1 MKTTKKTQRQP
12 ATRQFL
18 TRQSLLDKETGT
30 VYKDHGGKTRVCL
43 VYPNTYRTGMSSL
56 GFRLVYGMLN
66 AREDVVCERAFLP
79 ESGGHERIYTMESK
93 KMPSEFDIIAFSI
106 SYENDFPNVV
116 KILRASG
123 IPPYAR
129 DRGVRYP
136 LLIMGGPCAFMNP
149 EPLADFFDVVVV
161 GEAEAVLDEFI
172 DTCNKSDGRSKLLE
186 ALKGAE
192 GFYIPSGRDVNCRV
206 KRRFLKDMDAPLIGQ
221 QLITPH
227 TEFSSMYLIEAMRG
241 CPWRCRFCAMSGIY
255 GVPRTRPLPIMRQ
268 EIERVKGLCTAAKVG
283 IIGASLTDYPHIGQL
298 LCIEG
303 VEFSISSL
311 RASRKA
317 AEITALIKTKKSLS
331 IAPEAGSKR
340 LRAVIN
346 KKITYEDII
355 ETSRL
360 VLMRGIAMLRLYFMI
375 GLPTETDE
383 DIKEMIAL
391 VKEIRGLSKA
401 GRIVLSVSAFVPK
414 PFTPFQWHP
423 MEASVVIMMRLKQ
436 LKDGLKK
443 ENVKVIHDQ
452 LRYAYTEGLLAMG
465 DRRLSPVIE
474 SIADGLNWKKACE
487 LHSIDPSEYIFRD
500 KPYDEPL
507 PWDFIDNGIE
517 KERLWREYSLST
529 AR

>member
-1 MKTTKKTQRQP
+1 MKTTKKPQRQP
-12 ATRQFL
+12 A

-43 VYPNTYRTGMSSL
+43 IYPNTYRTGMSSL

-79 ESGGHERIYTMESK
+79 ESGGQERIYTLESQ

-129 DRGVRYP
+129 DRGLRYP

-149 EPLADFFDVVVV
+149 EPLAEFFDGIVV

-172 DTCNKSDGRSKLLE
+172 DICNQSGGRAKLLE

-192 GFYIPSGRDVNCRV
+192 GFYIPSGHDVNCRV
-206 KRRFLKDMDAPLIGQ
+206 KRRFLKDMDAPLIGR

-241 CPWRCRFCAMSGIY
+241 CPWRCRFCAISGIY
-255 GVPRTRPLPIMRQ
+255 GVPRTRPLLSMQQ
-268 EIERVKGLCTAAKVG
+268 EIECAGGGLPAKIGV
-283 IIGASLTDYPHIGQL
+283 IGASLTDYPHIGQL

-311 RASRKA
+311 RASKKA
-317 AEITALIKTKKSLS
+317 AEITSLIKTKQSLS

-346 KKITYEDII
+346 KRITYEDII

-383 DIKEMIAL
+383 DIAEMIAL

-423 MEASVVIMMRLKQ
+423 MEESVVILRRLKQ

-443 ENVKVIHDQ
+443 DNVKVIHDQ
-452 LRYAYTEGLLAMG
+452 LKYAYTEGLLAMG

-487 LHSIDPSEYIFRD
+487 LHSIDPSEYIFRE

-517 KERLWREYSLST
+517 KERLWHEYSLST
-529 AR
+529 ARQIGLR

>member
-1 MKTTKKTQRQP
+1 MKTAKKNQRQHEN
-12 ATRQFL
+12 RQH
-18 TRQSLLDKETGT
+18 LLDRETGT

-43 VYPNTYRTGMSSL
+43 AYPNTYRIGMSSL

-66 AREDVVCERAFLP
+66 SREDVVCERVFLP
-79 ESGGHERIYTMESK
+79 ESEAQERIYTLESR
-93 KMPSEFDIIAFSI
+93 KMPSEFDIMAFSI

-123 IPPYAR
+123 IPLYAR
-129 DRGVRYP
+129 DRGSKHYP

-149 EPLADFFDVVVV
+149 EPLVEFFDVVVV
-161 GEAEAVLDEFI
+161 AEAEAVLDEFM
-172 DTCNKSDGRSKLLE
+172 DMCNKAGGKLELIE
-186 ALKGAE
+186 ALKGVEGMYIPAE
-192 GFYIPSGRDVNCRV
+192 GTQTV
-206 KRRFLKDMDAPLIGQ
+206 KRRFLKDIDALPDFR
-221 QLITPH
+221 QLMSRD
-227 TEFSSMYLIEAMRG
+227 TEFSSMYLVEAMRG

-255 GVPRTRPLPIMRQ
+255 GTPRTRAMSSMRQ
-268 EIERVKGLCTAAKVG
+268 EIERAKATKVG
-283 IIGASLTDYPHIGQL
+283 VIGASLTDYPHIGEL
-298 LCIEG
+298 LRIEG

-317 AEITALIKTKKSLS
+317 AGITALIGNKKSVS

-360 VLMRGIAMLRLYFMI
+360 VLSAGIAMLRLYFMI

-383 DIKEMIAL
+383 DIEEMLRL
-391 VKEIRGLSKA
+391 VKEIRGISKS

-423 MEASVVIMMRLKQ
+423 MAAASVIVTRLKQ
-436 LKDGLKK
+436 LKDGLKREK
-443 ENVKVIHDQ
+443 NVKVHHDA
-452 LRYAYTEGLLAMG
+452 LKYAYIEGLLAMG

-474 SIADGLNWKKACE
+474 SIADGIDWKKACE
-487 LHSIDPSEYIFRD
+487 LHSIDPSEYIFRE
-500 KPYDEPL
+500 KAYDELL

-517 KERLWREYSLST
+517 KERLWREYLSGT
-529 AR
+529 ASSAKLQ